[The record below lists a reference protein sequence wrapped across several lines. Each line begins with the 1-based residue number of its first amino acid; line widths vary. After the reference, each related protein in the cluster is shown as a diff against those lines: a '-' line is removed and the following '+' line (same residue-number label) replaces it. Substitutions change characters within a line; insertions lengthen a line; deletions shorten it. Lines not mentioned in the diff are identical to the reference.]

1 MTAEHIQDGKYVS
14 LTYSIQDD
22 EGTVLEHSDL
32 PVGFVLGGAQELIG
46 GMDAAIRGKAAGDE
60 IDFELDPEAG
70 FGKHDAD
77 LTFTDDINNV
87 PPQFR
92 QIGAEVQMQNEA
104 GEVKSFYVTRIENG
118 QLTVDGNHP
127 LAGKRLRVHVRIHE
141 VREANREDMAN
152 DGQSCGIPGA
162 LH

>member
-1 MTAEHIQDGKYVS
+1 MTAELIQDGKYVS

-22 EGTVLEHSDL
+22 EGSVLEHSDL

-60 IDFELDPEAG
+60 IDFDLPPDAG
-70 FGKHDAD
+70 FGTHDAD

-118 QLTVDGNHP
+118 RLTVDGNHP
-127 LAGKRLRVHVRIHE
+127 LAGKTLRVHVRIHE
-141 VREANREDMAN
+141 VREANREDLAN
-152 DGQSCGIPGA
+152 DGQSCAVPGA

>member
-1 MTAEHIQDGKYVS
+1 MTAELIQDGKYVS
-14 LTYSIQDD
+14 LTYSIYDD
-22 EGTVLEHSDL
+22 KGTVLEHSDL
-32 PVGFVLGGAQELIG
+32 PVGFILGGAQELIG
-46 GMDAAIRGKAAGDE
+46 GMDAAIRGKSAGDE
-60 IDFELDPEAG
+60 IDFDLAPEAG
-70 FGKHDAD
+70 FGSHDPD

-104 GEVKSFYVTRIENG
+104 GEVKIFYVTRIENG
-118 QLTVDGNHP
+118 RLTVDGNHP
-127 LAGKRLRVHVRIHE
+127 MAGKCLRVHVRIHE

-152 DGQSCGIPGA
+152 DGQSCAIPGA

>member
-1 MTAEHIQDGKYVS
+1 MTAELIQYGKYVS

-22 EGTVLEHSDL
+22 QGTVLEHSDL

-46 GMDAAIRGKAAGDE
+46 GMDAAIRGKAGGDE
-60 IDFELDPEAG
+60 IDFDLAPDEG
-70 FGKHDAD
+70 FGRHDAD

-104 GEVKSFYVTRIENG
+104 GEVKSFYVTHIENG
-118 QLTVDGNHP
+118 RLTVDGNHP

-141 VREANREDMAN
+141 VRQATREDMAN
-152 DGQSCGIPGA
+152 DGPSCSIPGA

>member
-1 MTAEHIQDGKYVS
+1 MTAEIIQDGKYVS
-14 LTYSIQDD
+14 LTYSIQDN
-22 EGTVLEHSDL
+22 EGSVLEHSDL

-60 IDFELDPEAG
+60 IDFDLPPDAG
-70 FGKHDAD
+70 FGTHDAD

-118 QLTVDGNHP
+118 RLTVDGNHP
-127 LAGKRLRVHVRIHE
+127 LAGKTLRVHVRIHE
-141 VREANREDMAN
+141 VREANREDLAN
-152 DGQSCGIPGA
+152 DGQSCAIPGA

>member
-1 MTAEHIQDGKYVS
+1 MTAEIIQDGKYVS
-14 LTYSIQDD
+14 LTYSIQDN
-22 EGTVLEHSDL
+22 EGSVLEHSDL

-60 IDFELDPEAG
+60 IDFDLPPDAG
-70 FGKHDAD
+70 FGTHDAD

-104 GEVKSFYVTRIENG
+104 GEVKNFYVTRIENG
-118 QLTVDGNHP
+118 RLTVDGNHP
-127 LAGKRLRVHVRIHE
+127 LAGKTLRVHVRIHE
-141 VREANREDMAN
+141 VREANREDLAN
-152 DGQSCGIPGA
+152 DGQSCAIPGA

>member
-1 MTAEHIQDGKYVS
+1 MTAEIIQDGKYVS
-14 LTYSIQDD
+14 LTYSIQDN
-22 EGTVLEHSDL
+22 EGSVLEHSDL

-60 IDFELDPEAG
+60 IDFDLPPDAG
-70 FGKHDAD
+70 FGTHDAD

-104 GEVKSFYVTRIENG
+104 GEVKNFYVTRIENG
-118 QLTVDGNHP
+118 RLTVDGNHP
-127 LAGKRLRVHVRIHE
+127 LTGKTLRVHVRIHE
-141 VREANREDMAN
+141 VREANREDLAN
-152 DGQSCGIPGA
+152 DGQSCAIPGA

>member
-1 MTAEHIQDGKYVS
+1 MTAEIIQDGKYVS
-14 LTYSIQDD
+14 LTYSIQDN
-22 EGTVLEHSDL
+22 EGSVLEHSDL

-60 IDFELDPEAG
+60 IDFDLPPDAG
-70 FGKHDAD
+70 FGTHDAD

-118 QLTVDGNHP
+118 RLTVDGNHP
-127 LAGKRLRVHVRIHE
+127 LAGKTLRIHVHIHE

-152 DGQSCGIPGA
+152 DGQSCAIPGA

>member
-1 MTAEHIQDGKYVS
+1 MTAEIIQDGKYVS
-14 LTYSIQDD
+14 LTYSIQDN
-22 EGTVLEHSDL
+22 EGSVLEHSDL

-60 IDFELDPEAG
+60 IDFDLPPDAG
-70 FGKHDAD
+70 FGTHDAD

-118 QLTVDGNHP
+118 RLTVDGNHP
-127 LAGKRLRVHVRIHE
+127 LAGKSLRVHVRIHE

-152 DGQSCGIPGA
+152 DGQFCAIPSA